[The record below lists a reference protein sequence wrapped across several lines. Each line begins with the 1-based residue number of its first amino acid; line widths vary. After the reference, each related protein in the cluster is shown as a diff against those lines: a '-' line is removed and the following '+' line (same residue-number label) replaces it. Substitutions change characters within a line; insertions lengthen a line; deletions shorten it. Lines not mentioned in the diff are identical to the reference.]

1 MQKKIGSG
9 TRRDTKL
16 SHRNKIE
23 TKTTSKNKEAKK
35 LLLTKEN
42 NVDKQELTSPGSRGA
57 WKESQIDY
65 IEHAQCACMKI
76 LYLVF
81 ITFGVRVFT

>member
-1 MQKKIGSG
+1 MQRKIGSG

-57 WKESQIDY
+57 WKES
-65 IEHAQCACMKI
+65 
-76 LYLVF
+76 
-81 ITFGVRVFT
+81 